1 MVNKLF
7 FHLQKNIIKKIEKNY
22 VKRGPI
28 NHGLFDPWANGLCAN
43 FQKTFLKKMRKDHD
57 KFLKNP
63 MMAFWVHDL
72 TNVQP
77 TFKKIIYKIEF
88 GPSKF
93 DKSWFF
99 EFMVEWNCCHAHIFF
114 HSAFNVDFS
123 FIYISLVLLSFNLV

>member
-1 MVNKLF
+1 MKIIWPNHGEQINFPSSKKKL
-7 FHLQKNIIKKIEKNY
+7 LKKLKKNY

-77 TFKKIIYKIEF
+77 TFKKII
-88 GPSKF
+88 
-93 DKSWFF
+93 
-99 EFMVEWNCCHAHIFF
+99 
-114 HSAFNVDFS
+114 
-123 FIYISLVLLSFNLV
+123 